1 MPNLVDR
8 LARGMAILGGVIL
21 TILVILI
28 FVSVLGR
35 GLNTFGNSDWLNRV
49 AGGFAEWLIG
59 TGVGPVEGD
68 FEIVESAIAFVI
80 FCFLPICQLYGGH
93 AAVDVFTS
101 LLPGGVTKFLLAL
114 WEITLAAVL
123 ILITVQLFD
132 GMMDKYNN
140 GQTTFLLQYPVW
152 WAYGASFIAAIA
164 TSLVGIYCAA
174 ARVLE
179 GISGR
184 AILPGSG
191 GAMH

>member
-1 MPNLVDR
+1 MNALGR
-8 LARGMAILGGVIL
+8 HILAEFYECDTDILNDAQRIENYMKRAALECGATIVSSTFQTFNPHGVSGVI
-21 TILVILI
+21 VI
-28 FVSVLGR
+28 
-35 GLNTFGNSDWLNRV
+35 
-49 AGGFAEWLIG
+49 AESHL
-59 TGVGPVEGD
+59 
-68 FEIVESAIAFVI
+68 AIHTW
-80 FCFLPICQLYGGH
+80 PEYGY